1 MAACRMADD
10 GCPSLVK
17 PRIGRHC
24 LENVATCETD
34 VLKGSRPPDSMVADP
49 PVLYVAR
56 DDSRRREGGAEV
68 SGMRQV
74 INGLPESAV
83 DNEEQR
89 EGSHTVGK
97 SNLSELTWI
106 TAVRDPQ
113 VERGWGPI

>member
-1 MAACRMADD
+1 
-10 GCPSLVK
+10 
-17 PRIGRHC
+17 
-24 LENVATCETD
+24 
-34 VLKGSRPPDSMVADP
+34 
-49 PVLYVAR
+49 
-56 DDSRRREGGAEV
+56 
-68 SGMRQV
+68 MRQV

-113 VERGWGPI
+113 VERGWSPI